1 LSIEVKILHIMPL
14 RIPPIHA
21 LLALDSFARLGS
33 VTLAAEELGVTRSA
47 VSHRLALLE
56 DVVGFSVL
64 KRAGKGVALT
74 ARGARYA
81 VDVGKALLGLVGAHH
96 EGEAPPIE
104 GVLRVSSTAGFASMW
119 LCNHLGSFCAEH
131 PNLRLDI
138 VTRHELDA
146 TPHGDIDVSVVF
158 GGGNWPGYEV
168 RHLYDVEFLP
178 VCSPALLN
186 MKGGL
191 NAPADVL
198 RYPLLHLR
206 HMDDW
211 RYWLMLNGL
220 QLPRG
225 TPGIIFSDMMLV
237 QTAAIAAQGVMMG
250 DEVTCAGALAAGLL
264 VSPFSTTIKS
274 TDGYYLLS
282 DRRKRP
288 NPAVIA
294 FTRWL
299 DALITRV
306 GADLKSGRFQPN

>member
-1 LSIEVKILHIMPL
+1 MPL

-56 DVVGFSVL
+56 ELLGFRVL
-64 KRAGKGVALT
+64 ERAGKRVALT
-74 ARGARYA
+74 ARGSRYA
-81 VDVGKALLGLVGAHH
+81 VDVGKALVGLAGAYA

-119 LCNHLGSFCAEH
+119 LCNHLASFSAEH
-131 PNLRLDI
+131 PNLRVDV
-138 VTRHELDA
+138 VTRPEVDA
-146 TPHGDIDVSVVF
+146 TPPGDIDVSVVF
-158 GGGNWPGYEV
+158 GGGHWPGHEV

-186 MKGGL
+186 AKGGL

-198 RYPLLHLR
+198 HYPLLHLR

-211 RYWLMLNGL
+211 RDWLKLNGL
-220 QLPRG
+220 QLSRG
-225 TPGIIFSDMMLV
+225 TAGITFSDMMLV
-237 QTAAIAAQGVMMG
+237 QTAAIAAQGIMMG

-264 VSPFSTTIKS
+264 VSPFPTTIKS

-288 NPAVIA
+288 KPSVAA

-306 GADLKSGRFQPN
+306 GAELKNGRFKRH